1 MIKHFDIKSPLFS
14 HLMGVLS
21 HFHLSAI
28 MKKLGFYKEKGV
40 RPVTMV
46 VHMIMSLL
54 TCGSFN
60 QYLKQGKY
68 ECDENLSKSA
78 VYRFMSND
86 SYNWRGVH
94 TEIAKVSTKYISGLA
109 KDKSKFLIV
118 DDSLYERSR
127 SKSTQMMSRVYDHCD
142 HKFCNGFQYLQVCYS
157 DGYTTLPVD
166 FALVGAQRRKESRR
180 KFKSGKHKRQLMI
193 NQVTGYDKRTAHGKR
208 LRECQDKKPN
218 IAIAMIKRALNNGI
232 TAKYVMF
239 DSWFTTAP
247 TVMRIKEMGLDV
259 IGMVKHMRNTTYKH
273 GKDGYFSIHDIIDQ
287 KDSLK
292 WFEKAEPNNEGILG
306 SCIVETKVTANA
318 PRPVKVKIVLVKD
331 SRSSSSKKKVLAVL
345 CTDTNLSNWEIIS
358 YYGYRWNI
366 EESFYNQKQL
376 LGLVDKCRAN
386 KFSSL
391 ITHVTLVNICSII
404 LEIIRRDNADPR
416 TFGGVFSDMA
426 EQISDIPFSVAID
439 SLMQCFRKV
448 VDTLDDANL
457 IVKNKK
463 KQAYAIVRKMLNEWY
478 HQQGEFFQKFLKAIK
493 LEPTFEFT

>member
-1 MIKHFDIKSPLFS
+1 
-14 HLMGVLS
+14 
-21 HFHLSAI
+21 
-28 MKKLGFYKEKGV
+28 
-40 RPVTMV
+40 
-46 VHMIMSLL
+46 
-54 TCGSFN
+54 
-60 QYLKQGKY
+60 
-68 ECDENLSKSA
+68 
-78 VYRFMSND
+78 MSNNV
-86 SYNWRGVH
+86 SEKTTKNV
-94 TEIAKVSTKYISGLA
+94 EI
-109 KDKSKFLIV
+109 
-118 DDSLYERSR
+118 YENFDEMY
-127 SKSTQMMSRVYDHCD
+127 TVYE
-142 HKFCNGFQYLQVCYS
+142 
-157 DGYTTLPVD
+157 TL
-166 FALVGAQRRKESRR
+166 G
-180 KFKSGKHKRQLMI
+180 G
-193 NQVTGYDKRTAHGKR
+193 N
-208 LRECQDKKPN
+208 
-218 IAIAMIKRALNNGI
+218 
-232 TAKYVMF
+232 
-239 DSWFTTAP
+239 
-247 TVMRIKEMGLDV
+247 
-259 IGMVKHMRNTTYKH
+259 GMVKHMRNTTYKH

-463 KQAYAIVRKMLNEWY
+463 KQAYAIVRKIDKGVLVHSSITM
-478 HQQGEFFQKFLKAIK
+478 EFAFNSDMELQTLKVEK
-493 LEPTFEFT
+493 VFTGP